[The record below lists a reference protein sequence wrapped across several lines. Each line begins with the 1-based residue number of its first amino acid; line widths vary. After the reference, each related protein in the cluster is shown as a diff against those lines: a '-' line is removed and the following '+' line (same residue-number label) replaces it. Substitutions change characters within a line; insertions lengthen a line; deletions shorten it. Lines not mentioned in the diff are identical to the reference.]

1 MNVLNSAIQGFDKA
15 NWAIDEV
22 NGGYY
27 ASVPSKETSSITTKL
42 IGTGH
47 KVGVVRGAFEVYN
60 GDTGELVQIKDL
72 ITVST
77 KD

>member
-1 MNVLNSAIQGFDKA
+1 MNVLNGAIQGFDKA
-15 NWAIDEV
+15 NWGIDEV

-27 ASVPSKETSSITTKL
+27 ASVPSKETDSITTKL

-47 KVGVVRGAFEVYN
+47 GVGVVRGAFKVYN
-60 GDTGELVQIKDL
+60 GNTGELVQIKDL